1 MHLCMVASARELG
14 VGQVEAGVAR
24 GEARVRVGVH
34 PHDEGL
40 LPSGER
46 LGDGHGLDTE
56 GDAAQLGLEGLGVGA
71 GVGHRQGDLLNTVR
85 AEAGDVDELLAGVDR
100 VCPDGGGGGGTHL
113 EGDVVEDCFHWILQ

>member
-1 MHLCMVASARELG
+1 MTPDYEAPHLS

-40 LPSGER
+40 LPSCGPEVRHRHWHTPLLLTGER

-85 AEAGDVDELLAGVDR
+85 AGVIEIIEVIDII
-100 VCPDGGGGGGTHL
+100 D
-113 EGDVVEDCFHWILQ
+113 I